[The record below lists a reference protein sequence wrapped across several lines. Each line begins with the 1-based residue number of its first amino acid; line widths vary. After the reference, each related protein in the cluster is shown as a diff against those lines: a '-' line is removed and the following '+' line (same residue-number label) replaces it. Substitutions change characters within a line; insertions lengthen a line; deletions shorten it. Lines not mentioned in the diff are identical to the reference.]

1 MKLIPDMVAGMCA
14 IFCKAIMGF
23 CIPGWKW
30 YWRFDLSCAAC
41 PYFWCILCVILK
53 IRDNSVAM
61 ISRSATLVQI
71 NAKGLCLTVDI
82 CFTGMNQ
89 PNVINRNAIT
99 DRLTPQLDIRC
110 PVDVTTDLQKTI
122 LSACNPLFLS
132 CGIIY
137 LYERVCV
144 VTVSTG
150 HRQKSDLAAHYLYIP
165 SLNNHRYMYLFQ
177 NKYEDK
183 T

>member
-1 MKLIPDMVAGMCA
+1 M
-14 IFCKAIMGF
+14 
-23 CIPGWKW
+23 
-30 YWRFDLSCAAC
+30 
-41 PYFWCILCVILK
+41 
-53 IRDNSVAM
+53 AM
-61 ISRSATLVQI
+61 ISRSATFMQI
-71 NAKGLCLTVDI
+71 NGKRLCLTVDI

-137 LYERVCV
+137 LDERVCV
-144 VTVSTG
+144 VSKG
-150 HRQKSDLAAHYLYIP
+150 CRQKSDLAAHYWYIP
-165 SLNNHRYMYLFQ
+165 SLNNHRYELFSVNMGQ
-177 NKYEDK
+177 KC
-183 T
+183 